1 MFAENLFDR
10 LPGQTLTAAVP
21 DLPFHTPEG
30 QKMMFLKFFK
40 NWFVIFCTQVFF
52 CLFDPLDH
60 WLDFVWSFLI
70 DWLDES
76 NCE

>member
-30 QKMMFLKFFK
+30 QKM
-40 NWFVIFCTQVFF
+40 IF
-52 CLFDPLDH
+52 
-60 WLDFVWSFLI
+60 
-70 DWLDES
+70 
-76 NCE
+76 